1 MNKEKKII
9 GYSLALFSIAE
20 EENKINEYFQNAKTI
35 LEALS
40 DTSCLPLINILNS
53 KNLTTIQKEKII
65 DETFKNVE
73 KYFSNFLK
81 LIILKNRVK
90 SIINILQIFV
100 KYCCESLGIK
110 EGIIYSV
117 SLLDVAKIR
126 EIEKKISL
134 EQGSKISLNNLI
146 DKELISG
153 IKIVIDNNIIEN
165 SVISDLEEMKK
176 MLKEVRKWD

>member
-1 MNKEKKII
+1 MNKDKKII

-20 EENKINEYFQNAKTI
+20 EENKVNKYFQNAKTI
-35 LEALS
+35 LEVFS
-40 DTSCLPLINILNS
+40 DNSYLPLIDILNS
-53 KNLTTIQKEKII
+53 KNLTTAQKDQII

-81 LIILKNRVK
+81 LIILKNKAK
-90 SIINILQIFV
+90 SIIHILEIFV
-100 KYCCESLGIK
+100 KYCSENLGIK

-117 SLLDVAKIR
+117 SLLDISKIR
-126 EIEKKISL
+126 KIEKKISL
-134 EQGSKISLNNLI
+134 EQGVKISLNNLI

-176 MLKEVRKWD
+176 MLKGVRKWE